1 MILSWTTWA
10 ILLVLAGLAFLVL
23 YEARKNDIEAEI
35 ERKRREDLL
44 DSLGGN
50 FYPSPEALDDARIAE
65 IVRASQP
72 MPLEPR
78 PPCETVPEIQRT
90 ERIRAG
96 VRS

>member
-23 YEARKNDIEAEI
+23 YEARKNDLEAEV

-72 MPLEPR
+72 MPLDTGDSAR
-78 PPCETVPEIQRT
+78 SVVR
-90 ERIRAG
+90 RVRAG
-96 VRS
+96 ELRP